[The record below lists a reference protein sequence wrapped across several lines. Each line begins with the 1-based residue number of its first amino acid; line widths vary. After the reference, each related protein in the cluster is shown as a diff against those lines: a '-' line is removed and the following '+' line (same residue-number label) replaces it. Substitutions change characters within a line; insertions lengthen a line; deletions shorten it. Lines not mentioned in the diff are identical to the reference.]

1 MTELYR
7 HHRERDAIA
16 SLLQLTDIHVYGQE
30 NLDTVKTTP
39 AVFVLFPH
47 TSHLDSMLVRYVL
60 PKEMREKLYFLA
72 KESYW
77 GGSKRWLGQLT
88 NDLILLP
95 TEKNA
100 IPKEAMKKA
109 RDILDRGCYIGI
121 APEGTRSD
129 KEIEERPFLP
139 GIDLLIYLT
148 NYQYPIVPVLL
159 HGPAEV
165 WPKGQSLPLPFIY
178 RDYMLERKKI
188 SVGIGPA
195 LYFSPQEKGAITA
208 YVRGKCIELYRNLTT
223 LETGV

>member
-1 MTELYR
+1 MTELHR

-16 SLLQLTDIHVYGQE
+16 SLLKLTDIRLYGQE
-30 NLDTVKTTP
+30 NLNTVKTTP
-39 AVFVLFPH
+39 AIFVLFPH

-100 IPKEAMKKA
+100 IPKEAMKEA
-109 RDILDRGCYIGI
+109 RDVLDRGCYIGI

-139 GIDLLIYLT
+139 GIDLLIRLT
-148 NYQYPIVPVLL
+148 NYRYPIVPVLL

-178 RDYMLERKKI
+178 RNHMLERKKI

-208 YVRGKCIELYRNLTT
+208 YVLGKCIELYRNFDT
-223 LETGV
+223 